1 MFTARPLRLGSVRSL
16 LSDRRTSALTA
27 LTAAGLLWGTSVPL
41 SKAAFAGFGPAW
53 LTVFRFAVAGLVIL
67 VVMRPRLRTVRP
79 ALWFYGAFGYGACV
93 LLQNIG
99 LERTSVT
106 HAALL
111 LGSVPVLVAVLA
123 VIFNGARV
131 GLIAWAGFALSLGGI
146 VVVAGA
152 GGGDASVGGD
162 LIVMGS
168 VAIGAIFT
176 ILQARLLAG
185 QDVVAVSTAQFFAS
199 AIAVLPFA
207 LLTEHLPTLALNG
220 QDGLTGSALLAGVS
234 LAVIGTVLPFTLFAY
249 GQTGVE
255 PHVAGVFLNLETLVA
270 TTLAIVVLGEPLG
283 AGQVGGGLALLAGI
297 YIGTAYQSRTPASA
311 QEESLV
317 TRPEPVRALPSP
329 TPSPVIA
336 RIPAPARRQVAR
348 PAPGLH
354 LFPDALGLSDLVR
367 AAELADRE
375 DGLEHDG
382 RPVFT
387 RAA

>member
-1 MFTARPLRLGSVRSL
+1 MFTARPLRLSPIRSL

-53 LTVFRFAVAGLVIL
+53 LTVFRFALAGLIIL
-67 VVMRPRLRTVRP
+67 VVMRPRLSTVRP

-131 GLIAWAGFALSLGGI
+131 GLIAWGGFALSLGGI

-162 LIVMGS
+162 LIVLGS

-185 QDVVAVSTAQFFAS
+185 QDVIAVSTAQFFAS

-207 LLTEHLPTLALNG
+207 LLTEHLPVPG
-220 QDGLTGSALLAGVS
+220 QNGLTGSALLAGLS

-270 TTLAIVVLGEPLG
+270 TSLAIVVLGEPLG

-297 YIGTAYQSRTPASA
+297 YIGTVYQSRTPASPV
-311 QEESLV
+311 EEPLV
-317 TRPEPVRALPSP
+317 ALPEPVRALPSP

-354 LFPDALGLSDLVR
+354 LFPDALGLSDRLR
-367 AAELADRE
+367 AADLAERE
-375 DGLEHDG
+375 GVLERDGE
-382 RPVFT
+382 PVFA